1 MYAILF
7 YDISS
12 SDEKEKNNAAR
23 VRKAVEKFL
32 PRVQFSV
39 FEGEIRE
46 SDFKKLTAILQ
57 KECIAQLDSIV
68 IYTFNSLKYSKRI
81 VIGQDKSGA
90 LFS

>member
-7 YDISS
+7 YDIAGT
-12 SDEKEKNNAAR
+12 EQKEKNNANR
-23 VRKAVEKFL
+23 IRKAVEKFL
-32 PRVQFSV
+32 ARVQFSV

-46 SDFKKLTAILQ
+46 SDFKKLSAMLQ
-57 KECIAQLDSIV
+57 KECASELDSIV

-81 VIGQDKSGA
+81 VIGQDKSGT

>member
-1 MYAILF
+1 MYVILF
-7 YDISS
+7 YDIAGA
-12 SDEKEKNNAAR
+12 EQKEKNNAAR
-23 VRKAVEKFL
+23 IRKAVEKFL

-46 SDFKKLTAILQ
+46 SDFKKLSAMLQ
-57 KECIAQLDSIV
+57 KECASELDSIV

-81 VIGQDKSGA
+81 VIGQDKSSA